1 MFIKKFNSV
10 CRESECII
18 DYVEASRTGRDI
30 TYPDVKNPSHKKVL
44 EQFESLLRNEKK
56 MSVAA
61 KEILD
66 IVNALSS
73 FDVGMSHISYQ
84 LKDFAKEIATL
95 SESNLAIVQETT
107 ASMEQVNESISNTS
121 QTLDSLTKESEELN
135 TKNTESMKLL
145 KEVEVI
151 KNDVVED
158 TGIMNNK
165 IQSLVELATEIGK
178 IVESVQAIAEQTN
191 LLALNAAIEAA
202 RAGEHGRG
210 FAVVAD
216 EVRVLADDTQKNL
229 EGMREFVDKVYGAS
243 KDSKESLDRTLVSTG
258 EMSKKL
264 ESVFE
269 TVGKNMDMLQIV
281 VTDVENIQKS
291 MEGIRISAN
300 EINQAMEASST
311 DAERLSRMTNDIYD
325 EATQSVEFARQI
337 SAIDDKLS
345 DITGSMLEA
354 LKGGRHAIS
363 NDELLEVIEN
373 AKKSHV
379 EWIKGL
385 KKIVTEGRI
394 YPLQTN
400 SKKCAFGHFYNAIKF
415 EHPAII
421 GGWMELDEVHEEF
434 HSKGDEVINSVKKG
448 RIDDANRSYSEA
460 VELSKDM
467 VNLLNMIE
475 NKIRELKDQKVEI
488 FR

>member
-1 MFIKKFNSV
+1 MFINQSKKI
-10 CRESECII
+10 CKESESII
-18 DYVEASRTGRDI
+18 DYVEGYRTGKDVI
-30 TYPDVKNPSHKKVL
+30 YPDIKNPSHKKVL
-44 EQFESLLRNEKK
+44 KQFEDLLKNEKK

-61 KEILD
+61 KEILG
-66 IVNALSS
+66 IVNALST

-84 LKDFAKEIATL
+84 LKDFAKEIAIL

-107 ASMEQVNESISNTS
+107 ASMEQVNESISSTS
-121 QTLDSLTKESEELN
+121 QTLDSLTEESKELN
-135 TKNTESMKLL
+135 IKNTESMTLL

-158 TGIMNNK
+158 TGIMTNK
-165 IQSLVELATEIGK
+165 IESLVELATEIGK

-229 EGMREFVDKVYGAS
+229 VGMREFVDKVYGAS

-264 ESVFE
+264 ELVFE
-269 TVGKNMDMLQIV
+269 TVGKNMDMLQLV
-281 VTDVENIQKS
+281 VTDVEDIQKS

-300 EINQAMEASST
+300 EINQAMESSST
-311 DAERLSRMTNDIYD
+311 DAEKLSLMTNDIYD
-325 EATQSVEFARQI
+325 EATQSVEFSRQI
-337 SAIDDKLS
+337 SEIDDKLS

-354 LKGGRHAIS
+354 LKGGINAIS
-363 NDELLEVIEN
+363 NDELLDVIEK
-373 AKKSHV
+373 AKKSHI
-379 EWIKGL
+379 EWIRGL
-385 KKIVTEGRI
+385 EKMVTEGRI
-394 YPLQTN
+394 YPIQTN

-421 GGWMELDEVHEEF
+421 GGWMELDEIHHKF
-434 HSKGDEVINSVKKG
+434 HSKGDEVISSIKKDHM
-448 RIDDANRSYSEA
+448 DDANKSYNEA
-460 VELSKDM
+460 VELSDKM
-467 VNLLNMIE
+467 INLLDMIAD
-475 NKIRELKDQKVEI
+475 KVGELTAQKVEI